1 MKSVNSAFLIILIIF
16 STASIPCYADASMND
31 AVLVSDPV
39 ELAQAGYP
47 DNATYV
53 YRSTDGG
60 YFELRS
66 EHDTPSQEKPFG
78 TTAMNY
84 YSIPG
89 PLFLA
94 DEQTIDLDKN
104 STELSC
110 SSLSGGAFFYAP
122 VRLPS
127 GVKITKLE
135 YFGRDSIASHGNIA
149 SLRRAC
155 QTTNVADPELD
166 LLSPEIGST
175 VAFDAGNFYASSDL
189 VETVDNRNCA
199 YHVGVQFVGG
209 CSGFIRLYKV
219 RIQWQRQISA
229 APAVA
234 TFTDVPTSHPFFQS
248 IEAMV
253 AAGITGGIGGG
264 QYGPDQTLTRGQM
277 AAFLSRA
284 LGL

>member
-135 YFGRDSIASHGNIA
+135 YFGRDASTVSGNNVA
-149 SLRRAC
+149 SLRRTC
-155 QTTNVADPELD
+155 QITDVADPEVVPLT
-166 LLSPEIGST
+166 PEIST
-175 VAFDAGNFYASSDL
+175 TGGFDAGNFYAAADL
-189 VETVDNRNCA
+189 AETVDNRSCA
-199 YHVGVQFVGG
+199 YHVVVQFPGG
-209 CSGFIRLYKV
+209 CDAAFIRIYKA
-219 RIQWQRQISA
+219 RLQWQR
-229 APAVA
+229 
-234 TFTDVPTSHPFFQS
+234 
-248 IEAMV
+248 
-253 AAGITGGIGGG
+253 
-264 QYGPDQTLTRGQM
+264 
-277 AAFLSRA
+277 
-284 LGL
+284 